1 MFISLPP
8 RSDSRRDHK
17 PGSFAQLA
25 IRFRNHLRRYK
36 FRMCRN
42 DLLRWRFLYRAVL
55 IHSRVSGYRT
65 PFECEIFH
73 QIRVRCQVHMKQ
85 RVWISKIPSRCPSI
99 SPATAASETFGGE
112 YRRTFFPSATP
123 LSSTSSF
130 LPGIPEN
137 DPQLPSQFSLWRA
150 DRGNLRLPFLPGSEC
165 SCVSRCPRAVVSG
178 AVRLHVAGL
187 VARAE

>member
-8 RSDSRRDHK
+8 RPDSRRDHK
-17 PGSFAQLA
+17 PWKLCPTGHP
-25 IRFRNHLRRYK
+25 IRNHLRRYK
-36 FRMCRN
+36 FQMCRN

-73 QIRVRCQVHMKQ
+73 QIRVRCQVHTKQ
-85 RVWISKIPSRCPSI
+85 RVDFEDSFQMPKYLACHRRIRELLGVS
-99 SPATAASETFGGE
+99 TAERSS
-112 YRRTFFPSATP
+112 PSATP

-137 DPQLPSQFSLWRA
+137 DPQLPSQFSWWRA

-187 VARAE
+187 VAGAE

>member
-25 IRFRNHLRRYK
+25 IRFATTSEDTTFK
-36 FRMCRN
+36 CARN

-73 QIRVRCQVHMKQ
+73 QIRVRCQVHTKQ
-85 RVWISKIPSRCPSI
+85 RVDFEDSFQMPKYLACHRRIRELLGVS
-99 SPATAASETFGGE
+99 TAERSS
-112 YRRTFFPSATP
+112 PSATP

-137 DPQLPSQFSLWRA
+137 DPQLPSQFSWWRA

-187 VARAE
+187 VAGAE